1 LGLNERQIKAV
12 NYVKEKGKITN
23 KDYRELFD
31 VSKRTVTNDLE
42 ELVQKN
48 LFEKIGTRGK
58 GTFYKIKRAPIG
70 HQL

>member
-1 LGLNERQIKAV
+1 M
-12 NYVKEKGKITN
+12 KEKGKITN

-42 ELVQKN
+42 ERVQKN
-48 LFEKIGTRGK
+48 LFEKIGTRCK

-70 HQL
+70 Q

>member
-42 ELVQKN
+42 ERVQKN
-48 LFEKIGTRGK
+48 LFEKIGTRCK

-70 HQL
+70 Q

>member
-1 LGLNERQIKAV
+1 MGLNERQIKAV

-48 LFEKIGTRGK
+48 LFEKIGTRCK

-70 HQL
+70 Q